1 MRIPLYRTQAAP
13 TNEAPGQPIRARMS
27 MEPFVNEAL
36 SKGAVAG
43 EALKQMGEFARMRY
57 EMATQEKLDNALLRA
72 EEELRTTAREMESRN
87 MVGNVL
93 DGDKPLWN
101 QSISDMRNR
110 LQSELGRD
118 RKANAIFN
126 ERFGQMELTQ
136 RFALRGAID
145 AKMERQIAAAR
156 EQRLT
161 QAENDIANG
170 TDIATLNLAL
180 GQVGVD
186 SARLGQL
193 GFGNPEALTR
203 QEYEL
208 LRRGT
213 ARAAMNYID
222 EQNLSRKAASELH
235 EALREGDPSKV
246 TDARGLYVYNLME
259 KLRPD
264 DRVSILR
271 SVNGISEYVNQ
282 PTLEEEQIGYRAQGA
297 VKQADSSIASAV
309 TRITNGGTVPEDEW
323 AQIGSIISSAEAAGI
338 DPAVIAPVRENYN
351 DASYL
356 RNLSNEVKIATPL
369 QLDRIIIDLE
379 GGATFGGAGIDTR
392 REELG
397 IKFLRSFK
405 TNMEKSISEDGGL
418 SWGNANGQVT
428 LEQLDTS
435 FIRPN
440 PEAAQMRIRDALKV
454 RDLYRPTPAN
464 TPPAPPTFLTK
475 AQADEVAANFE
486 RSSPLEQMQMLSNI
500 SSDFGDYAPLVIGQV
515 APKAPIMGH
524 VAGLLSDGRGM
535 TAEKVLAGQALLA
548 SGNKPTG
555 FTPAVTEP
563 VFREMISSSLSFLT
577 PKVGAQLTSSVYE
590 AATAYY
596 ASESV
601 RRGLPDFDATL
612 WEESILA
619 ATGYDPATRGGGLQ
633 YVRDIPTL
641 LPPSV
646 SAEEA
651 EKLMEKLVVG
661 EGDTTVSWNRDLNID
676 ADVAE
681 ALDQISTNY
690 RYKAMVFGRDENGR
704 QVYALTYGQYG
715 EDEFAVMT
723 DADGRYM
730 TFTFEALREGQ

>member
-13 TNEAPGQPIRARMS
+13 TNEAPGQPIRARMR

-43 EALKQMGEFARMRY
+43 EALKQMGDFARMRY

-72 EEELRTTAREMESRN
+72 EEELRTTARDMENRN

-101 QSISDMRNR
+101 QSVGDMRNR

-145 AKMERQIAAAR
+145 AKLERQIAAAR

-193 GFGNPEALTR
+193 GLGNPDALTR
-203 QEYEL
+203 QDYEV

-440 PEAAQMRIRDALKV
+440 PEAAQMRIRDALQV

-464 TPPAPPTFLTK
+464 TPPAQPTFFTR
-475 AQADEVAANFE
+475 AEADEVAANFE

-548 SGNKPTG
+548 AGNKPTG